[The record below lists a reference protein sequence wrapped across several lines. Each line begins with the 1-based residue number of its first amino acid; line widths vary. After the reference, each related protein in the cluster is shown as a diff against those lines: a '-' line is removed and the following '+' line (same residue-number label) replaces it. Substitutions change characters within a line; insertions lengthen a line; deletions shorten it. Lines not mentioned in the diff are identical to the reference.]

1 MLLLLLFGLLA
12 APPQTNSPPQRLP
25 QGKGLPHKPAS
36 SLPDDRF
43 VRDLHDKDINDVLS
57 LYSADAVFVQPDGT
71 EVHGA
76 AELRKL
82 YEQVTASLDSDLSLQ
97 VNGVI
102 ILSPKLGIRE
112 IGNYRETLRHRDT
125 GKVEE
130 VHGTFKFA
138 GHKEADGQWRF
149 TRMEWH

>member
-1 MLLLLLFGLLA
+1 MLALLLLVQLA
-12 APPQTNSPPQRLP
+12 ASPQASSPPRRPSQE
-25 QGKGLPHKPAS
+25 KAAPHKPAS

-43 VRDLHDKDINDVLS
+43 GKDLHDKNIDDVLM
-57 LYSADAVFVQPDGT
+57 LYSSDAVFVQPDGT
-71 EVHGA
+71 EVHGS
-76 AELRKL
+76 AELSKL
-82 YEQVTASLDSDLSLQ
+82 YEQVTAALDSDLYLQ
-97 VNGVI
+97 VNSVI
-102 ILSPKLGIRE
+102 VLTPKLGIRE
-112 IGNYRETLRHRDT
+112 TGTYRETLRHRDT